1 MKYRQ
6 ILSVLA
12 IFTIIFT
19 ACEPDFSLNAPYR
32 DVTIVYG
39 VLNSNDSI
47 NYVKVYKGFQST
59 GNSIDDA
66 ANWNNLYYFDTITVK
81 LIEFK
86 NNAETGRVLLLDT
99 TTAIPKES
107 GIFANP
113 KQLVYFTNERL
124 DYTASYQ
131 IKIENK
137 KTGRIV
143 TGMTNIVSPITISAP
158 NIPTNN
164 KLNLINSNL
173 INMPNNGNIR
183 FSYVEEATGYEIFE
197 YFYYFEVNKASGIV
211 TKQGVVKRNITNGNF
226 LTINNVRFGE
236 INQVYNTNSIY
247 DVIALQLKVDPTV
260 DRYIIKEGCI
270 AFEVWGG
277 SESLMKYLLVNQPS
291 SSIVQDRLEYTNLI
305 CPTDG
310 EYKTA
315 YGLISSRY
323 NVIKKY
329 NITGKSEDSLVSGSK
344 TKHLGFKKYV
354 DYLPVK

>member
-39 VLNSNDSI
+39 VLNSTDSI

-66 ANWNNLYYFDTITVK
+66 ANWHNLYYFDTITVK
-81 LIEFK
+81 LIESI
-86 NNAETGRVLLLDT
+86 NNVETGRILLLDT

-113 KQLVYFTNERL
+113 KQLVY
-124 DYTASYQ
+124 YTREPLNFNATYQ

-137 KTGRIV
+137 ITGRIV
-143 TGMTNIVSPITISAP
+143 TGITKMVNPITISAP
-158 NIPTNN
+158 NIPANN
-164 KLNLINSNL
+164 GLNLTGKK
-173 INMPNNGNIR
+173 GNII
-183 FSYVEEATGYEIFE
+183 FSHADNAFGYEIFE
-197 YFYYFEVNKASGIV
+197 YFYYFEVSKSTGIV
-211 TKQGVVKRNITNGNF
+211 TKEGVVKRNITNNSF
-226 LTINNVRFGE
+226 LTSNNVQFNQ
-236 INQVYNTNSIY
+236 INKEYSPNGIY
-247 DVIALQLKVDPTV
+247 DVISVQLKPDPTV
-260 DRYIIKEGCI
+260 DRYRMKENSI

-277 SESLMKYLLVNQPS
+277 SESLMNYLIVNQPT
-291 SSIVQDRLEYTNLI
+291 SSIVQDRLEYTNMI

-310 EYKTA
+310 DYKTA
-315 YGLISSRY
+315 YGIISSRN
-323 NVIKKY
+323 NVTKRY
-329 NITGKSEDSLVSGSK
+329 NISAASEDSLVRGSK
-344 TKHLGFKKYV
+344 TKHLGFKYYR